1 MLKRFSLG
9 ALIFCGII
17 SAAYAGE
24 PIDLKSQ
31 IIAEPE
37 NDAEQMQACEAAG
50 PGFKYIPGT
59 RTCIRISGH
68 VRYEINVKSK

>member
-9 ALIFCGII
+9 TLIFYGLV
-17 SAAYAGE
+17 SAAHAGE

-31 IIAEPE
+31 IIADPE
-37 NDAEQMQACEAAG
+37 HSEEHVQACEMAG

-59 RTCIRISGH
+59 RTCVRISGH
-68 VRYEINVKSK
+68 VSYEINVKSK

>member
-1 MLKRFSLG
+1 MLERFSLG
-9 ALIFCGII
+9 TLIFYGLI

-37 NDAEQMQACEAAG
+37 SDEEHVQACEAAG

-68 VRYEINVKSK
+68 VRYEINVTSK